1 MAQPHAFSPRTVL
14 WLIAVGSLCFAGAAY
29 LSIYGGE
36 STAGANSYSYSAIGH
51 RAFVETLKR
60 VGVPIV
66 VSGNDSR
73 AKAGR
78 TALLVLA
85 EPELPDEDDHDLTE
99 MLSADTL
106 LLVLPKWQGAPD
118 ASKPHWLASAA
129 LLPLDEVN
137 AILRLVLAEAE
148 VRRAGSAPTWNPGT
162 LAIAPTLAV
171 PQLVE
176 APGLEPI
183 VASDHGILVG
193 ELRRGRQRLWI
204 LSDPDV
210 LSNHGLGRGD
220 NAVLALALVDS
231 LRPRGGT
238 VVLDETIHGFR
249 QNPSLWQAMFEYPFV
264 VATLQAVAAA
274 LALIWAAAGRFG
286 APLPAERALK
296 AGKETLLGNTAGL
309 LQFGGHGP
317 EILRRYREAAF
328 RDVARRLR
336 APRHLGDDALV
347 DWVDRVGE
355 ARGLR
360 RRFADLRR
368 EVDAAS
374 AATGPGDAGLLRAAR
389 NIYRWKQEIVDG
401 P

>member
-1 MAQPHAFSPRTVL
+1 MAQPGAFSPRTVL

-51 RAFVETLKR
+51 RAFIETLRR
-60 VGVPIV
+60 VDIPVV

-85 EPELPDEDDHDLTE
+85 EPELSDADDRDLAE
-99 MLSADTL
+99 MLTADTL
-106 LLVLPKWQGAPD
+106 LLVLPKWRGAPD
-118 ASKPHWLASAA
+118 AARPHWLESAA
-129 LLPLDEVN
+129 LLPLEEVN
-137 AILRLVLAEAE
+137 AVLRLVLAEAE
-148 VRRAGSAPTWNPGT
+148 VRRAGSAPAWNPGA
-162 LAIAPTLAV
+162 LGVAPTLAV

-176 APGLEPI
+176 APGLEPV
-183 VASDHGILVG
+183 VASDQGILVG

-231 LRPRGGT
+231 LRPRGGA

-249 QNPSLWQAMFEYPFV
+249 QDPSIWRAMFEYPFV
-264 VATLQAVAAA
+264 VATLQAVAAI
-274 LALIWAAAGRFG
+274 LALIWAATGRFG

-296 AGKETLLGNTAGL
+296 AGKETLLANTASL

-317 EILRRYREAAF
+317 EILRRYREATF
-328 RDVARRLR
+328 REVARRLR
-336 APRHLGDDALV
+336 APRHLGEDALV

-360 RRFADLRR
+360 RRYRDLRR

-374 AATGPGDAGLLRAAR
+374 AAAGRGGAGLLRAAR
-389 NIYRWKQEIVDG
+389 NIYRWKQEIIDG